1 MRERQFAG
9 IHKQHHKATSS
20 VGLTM
25 DVKIRNRTYACRQA
39 AAGREGEL
47 AEGMRG
53 TPALVG
59 TEEHGIADAPA
70 AIIPAL

>member
-1 MRERQFAG
+1 MVMRERQFAG
-9 IHKQHHKATSS
+9 IHKQLHKATSS

-25 DVKIRNRTYACRQA
+25 DVKIKNRTYACRQA
-39 AAGREGEL
+39 AAGRE

-59 TEEHGIADAPA
+59 TEEHGIAEAPA
-70 AIIPAL
+70 AIITAL